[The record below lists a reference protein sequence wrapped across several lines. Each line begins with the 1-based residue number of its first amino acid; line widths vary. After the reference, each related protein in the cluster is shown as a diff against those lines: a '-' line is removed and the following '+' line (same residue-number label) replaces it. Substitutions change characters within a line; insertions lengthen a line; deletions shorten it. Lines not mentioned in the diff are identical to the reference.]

1 MATITQYPQVAA
13 ATDDI
18 IVIAKGSE
26 EGLPTKTTT
35 VQSIL
40 DLIDFI
46 PIPGTGTVTDIG
58 LIMPSAFAVAGTP
71 IDTIGDFLVTGAGTA
86 AQYINGLG
94 ELANVSSIP
103 LTTPPLPLGSVYVGT
118 GITTPVSTTS
128 TVVNI
133 SDTLK
138 SITIGENNKA
148 TGGWSMAQG
157 FESYAPAPY
166 SAAIGY
172 KSHALGDDSFASG
185 HNSYSGG
192 HGSAALGWGASAGN
206 EGAASFL
213 GDGTAQT
220 VIQLVDVAGVIAA
233 GMFMLTTFN
242 SGNPETRYEVL
253 NWAPVAGT
261 RTGTVTLANP
271 INHNA
276 DQTCVF
282 ESAVP
287 NRSDA
292 FGAIAIGK
300 SSFAF
305 GENSIAIGDRAYT
318 DQANQIAIGS
328 DNLSVVFG
336 DPQKKR
342 TEWNNPGYFEM
353 FAESYTEPGIYRETI
368 DIDGDAFSEGGGY
381 IGTYPSHTS
390 GEPGWKVH
398 TSPNPTN
405 STAGTTRT
413 APSTGMSFFNN
424 NRGVQV
430 SPTARMGW
438 NDIGGNDQNLAF
450 GGSYLQLSDGIN
462 NLFRINATVG
472 DEPTI
477 GAYINTGIKITGK
490 TNLTVLQFADNAAA
504 ITGGLVV
511 GDVYRTGD
519 LLKIV
524 H

>member
-1 MATITQYPQVAA
+1 MARITTYVNDSVISPLDKLIGTDADNSNLTKNYLISDL
-13 ATDDI
+13 ATYFS
-18 IVIAKGSE
+18 GSG
-26 EGLPTKTTT
+26 GLP
-35 VQSIL
+35 
-40 DLIDFI
+40 
-46 PIPGTGTVTDIG
+46 
-58 LIMPSAFAVAGTP
+58 A
-71 IDTIGDFLVTGAGTA
+71 
-86 AQYINGLG
+86 
-94 ELANVSSIP
+94 
-103 LTTPPLPLGSVYVGT
+103 LPLGAVYVGT
-118 GITTPVSTTS
+118 GLSTPVSTTS

-138 SITIGENNKA
+138 SITIGQNNVA
-148 TGGWSMAQG
+148 TGAWSMAQG

-166 SAAIGY
+166 SAALGY
-172 KSHALGDDSFASG
+172 KSHALGDDSLASG

-261 RTGTVTLANP
+261 RTGTVTLVNP
-271 INHNA
+271 INHNV

-381 IGTYPSHTS
+381 IGTYPSHTD
-390 GEPGWKVH
+390 GEPGWRVH

-413 APSTGMSFFNN
+413 APSNGMSFWNN
-424 NRGVQV
+424 NRSVQA

-438 NDIGGNDQNLAF
+438 NDIGGNDQNMAF
-450 GGSYLQLSDGIN
+450 GGSYLQLSDGVN
-462 NLFRINATVG
+462 NLLRINATVA

-477 GAYINTGIKITGK
+477 GAYINTNAKITGK
-490 TNLTVLQFADNAAA
+490 TNLSVSEFADNATA
-504 ITGGLVV
+504 ITGGLVI

>member
-1 MATITQYPQVAA
+1 
-13 ATDDI
+13 
-18 IVIAKGSE
+18 
-26 EGLPTKTTT
+26 
-35 VQSIL
+35 
-40 DLIDFI
+40 
-46 PIPGTGTVTDIG
+46 
-58 LIMPSAFAVAGTP
+58 
-71 IDTIGDFLVTGAGTA
+71 
-86 AQYINGLG
+86 
-94 ELANVSSIP
+94 
-103 LTTPPLPLGSVYVGT
+103 
-118 GITTPVSTTS
+118 
-128 TVVNI
+128 
-133 SDTLK
+133 
-138 SITIGENNKA
+138 
-148 TGGWSMAQG
+148 MAQG

-213 GDGTAQT
+213 GAGTAQA

-233 GMFMLTTFN
+233 GMFMVTAFN

-271 INHNA
+271 INHYT

-381 IGTYPSHTS
+381 IGTYPSHTD
-390 GEPGWKVH
+390 GEPGWRVH

-413 APSTGMSFFNN
+413 APSTDMSFNN
-424 NRGVQV
+424 NDRSAQP
-430 SPTARMGW
+430 SPAARMGW
-438 NDIGGNDQNLAF
+438 CDVGGNDQAMAF
-450 GGSYLQLSDGIN
+450 GGAYFQLSDDVS
-462 NLFRINATVG
+462 NLFRINATVA
-472 DEPTI
+472 DEPTV
-477 GAYINTGIKITGK
+477 GAYINTDTKIGGK
-490 TNLTVLQFADNAAA
+490 TNLSVSEFADNATA
-504 ITGGLVV
+504 ITGGLVI

-519 LLKIV
+519 VLKIV

>member
-1 MATITQYPQVAA
+1 MARIKTYE
-13 ATDDI
+13 TDDEI
-18 IVIAKGSE
+18 YPLDKVIGTDGNPGVNFGA
-26 EGLPTKTTT
+26 TKNYT
-35 VQSIL
+35 IE
-40 DLIDFI
+40 DLGIYFSGGG
-46 PIPGTGTVTDIG
+46 IPGGGTVTSVG
-58 LIMPSAFAVAGTP
+58 LTAPSAFTVSNSPITGAGV
-71 IDTIGDFLVTGAGTA
+71 IAITGAGTTS
-86 AQYINGLG
+86 QYIDGTGALQTTAAS
-94 ELANVSSIP
+94 LAN
-103 LTTPPLPLGSVYVGT
+103 LPLGAVYVGT
-118 GITTPVSTTS
+118 GASTPVSTTS

-133 SDTLK
+133 SDALN
-138 SITIGENNKA
+138 SITIGENNVA
-148 TGGWSMAQG
+148 TGEWSMAQG

-368 DIDGDAFSEGGGY
+368 DMDGDAFSEGGGY

-390 GEPGWKVH
+390 GEPGWRVH

-405 STAGTTRT
+405 STVGTTRT
-413 APSTGMSFFNN
+413 APSTSMSFFNN
-424 NRGVQV
+424 NRGTQAT
-430 SPTARMGW
+430 PTARMGW
-438 NDIGGNDQNLAF
+438 NDIGGNDQNMAF
-450 GGSYLQLSDGIN
+450 SGSYLQLSDGVN
-462 NLFRINATVG
+462 NLLRINATVA

-477 GAYINTGIKITGK
+477 GAYINTNAKITGI
-490 TNLTVLQFADNAAA
+490 TNLSVFEFANNTDALSN
-504 ITGGLVV
+504 GLVI

>member
-1 MATITQYPQVAA
+1 MARITTYVNDSVISPLDKLIGTDADNSNLTKNYLISDL
-13 ATDDI
+13 ATYFS
-18 IVIAKGSE
+18 GSG
-26 EGLPTKTTT
+26 GLP
-35 VQSIL
+35 
-40 DLIDFI
+40 
-46 PIPGTGTVTDIG
+46 
-58 LIMPSAFAVAGTP
+58 A
-71 IDTIGDFLVTGAGTA
+71 
-86 AQYINGLG
+86 
-94 ELANVSSIP
+94 
-103 LTTPPLPLGSVYVGT
+103 LPLGAVYVGT
-118 GITTPVSTTS
+118 GLSTPVSTTS

-138 SITIGENNKA
+138 SITIGQNNVA
-148 TGGWSMAQG
+148 TGEWSMAQG

-166 SAAIGY
+166 SAALGY
-172 KSHALGDDSFASG
+172 KSHALGDDSLASG

-261 RTGTVTLANP
+261 RTGTVTLVNP
-271 INHNA
+271 INHNV

-353 FAESYTEPGIYRETI
+353 FAQSYTEPGIYRETI

-381 IGTYPSHTS
+381 IGTYPSHTD
-390 GEPGWKVH
+390 GEPGWRVH

-405 STAGTTRT
+405 STVGTTRT
-413 APSTGMSFFNN
+413 APSTDMSFSNN
-424 NRGVQV
+424 NRSVQV

-438 NDIGGNDQNLAF
+438 CDIGGNDQNMAF
-450 GGSYLQLSDGIN
+450 GGSYLQLSDGVN
-462 NLFRINATVG
+462 NLLRINATVA

-477 GAYINTGIKITGK
+477 GAYINTNAKITGK
-490 TNLTVLQFADNAAA
+490 TNLSVSEFADNATA
-504 ITGGLVV
+504 ITGGLVI

>member
-1 MATITQYPQVAA
+1 MARITTYVNDSVISPLDKLIGTDADNSNLTKNYLISDL
-13 ATDDI
+13 ATYFS
-18 IVIAKGSE
+18 GSG
-26 EGLPTKTTT
+26 GLP
-35 VQSIL
+35 
-40 DLIDFI
+40 
-46 PIPGTGTVTDIG
+46 
-58 LIMPSAFAVAGTP
+58 A
-71 IDTIGDFLVTGAGTA
+71 
-86 AQYINGLG
+86 
-94 ELANVSSIP
+94 
-103 LTTPPLPLGSVYVGT
+103 LPLGAVYVGT
-118 GITTPVSTTS
+118 GLSTPVSTTS

-138 SITIGENNKA
+138 SITIGQNNKA
-148 TGGWSMAQG
+148 TGEWSMAQG

-166 SAAIGY
+166 SAALGY
-172 KSHALGDDSFASG
+172 KSHALGDDSLASG

-261 RTGTVTLANP
+261 RTGTVTLVNP
-271 INHNA
+271 INHNV

-353 FAESYTEPGIYRETI
+353 FAQSYTEPGIYRETI

-381 IGTYPSHTS
+381 IGTYPSHTD
-390 GEPGWKVH
+390 GEPGWRVH

-413 APSTGMSFFNN
+413 APSNGMSFWNN
-424 NRGVQV
+424 NRSVQA

-438 NDIGGNDQNLAF
+438 NDIGGNDQNMAF
-450 GGSYLQLSDGIN
+450 GGSYLQLSDGVN
-462 NLFRINATVG
+462 NLLRINATVA

-477 GAYINTGIKITGK
+477 GAYINTNAKITGK
-490 TNLTVLQFADNAAA
+490 TNLSVSEFADNATA
-504 ITGGLVV
+504 ITGGLVI

>member
-1 MATITQYPQVAA
+1 MAIAQAYPLGTPKTNDLLVGTSIPAA
-13 ATDDI
+13 NTNDKPTTRNFSVGD
-18 IVIAKGSE
+18 VIA
-26 EGLPTKTTT
+26 LAA
-35 VQSIL
+35 
-40 DLIDFI
+40 
-46 PIPGTGTVTDIG
+46 GTVTDIG
-58 LIMPSAFAVAGTP
+58 LTMPSAFAVAGTP

-138 SITIGENNKA
+138 SITIGENNRA
-148 TGGWSMAQG
+148 TGAWSMAQG

-166 SAAIGY
+166 SAALGY
-172 KSHALGDDSFASG
+172 KSHALGDDSLASG

-261 RTGTVTLANP
+261 RTGTVTLANS

-381 IGTYPSHTS
+381 IGTYPSHTD
-390 GEPGWKVH
+390 GEPGWRVH

-405 STAGTTRT
+405 STVGTTRT
-413 APSTGMSFFNN
+413 APSTDMSFNNN
-424 NRGVQV
+424 NRGVQAT
-430 SPTARMGW
+430 PTARMGW
-438 NDIGGNDQNLAF
+438 NDIGGNDQNMAF
-450 GGSYLQLSDGIN
+450 SGSYLQLSDGVN
-462 NLFRINATVG
+462 NLLRINATVG